1 MLADAVDQVASS
13 VARLVDEPGLDVT
26 DSQRRDA
33 LRKIQAA
40 QDTLDA
46 LKAEQLKELDETK
59 GYEADG
65 ASSLR
70 VWCRNELRLD
80 SSETRAVCAA
90 ASTMRQ
96 LTDVGDSARAGR
108 IRSAHVRAFT
118 YGVRHIG
125 YSVVQESLP
134 WLLDVATACE
144 PAQLFQAVR
153 ALREAVYPDTLDDAW
168 QRGMDREDFQVNAV
182 PEGWHVNGF
191 LNTVAGAKLR
201 TILDSLGAPREGGDE
216 RTGSQ
221 RRVDALEELADK
233 VLSDGLPS
241 DKGIRP
247 HLQVIVEAHT
257 LAAVLG
263 RGPHYRA
270 DEAMP
275 AQLLDF
281 GAIGPRLLSYLTC
294 VSHTTAIITDGQ
306 TAGPVPQARILNVGR
321 SARLATPKQRHA
333 VIARQDGQCAAPGCT
348 STHLEV
354 HHRTPWSQGGP
365 TDLDNLI
372 GLCPS
377 CHRLAHRGMLHIND
391 DGYGGFAVTGG
402 DNSGLRSLRR
412 PATRQYRE
420 AWRTRQQ
427 AKARRE
433 AVQSGRAEPMPHIPR
448 RSPGHQRV

>member
-1 MLADAVDQVASS
+1 MLADAVDQVVSS
-13 VARLVDEPGLDVT
+13 VARLV
-26 DSQRRDA
+26 
-33 LRKIQAA
+33 
-40 QDTLDA
+40 
-46 LKAEQLKELDETK
+46 DETK

-125 YSVVQESLP
+125 YSVVQDSLP